1 MTRKLAGSYAVLIV
15 AVLASIAV
23 QAQVPQPVTSPTEQ
37 RQAPSQQSSR
47 IISLLEQL
55 ADQARGSDDLA
66 FAVRSQAQAAT
77 LLWPQAPER
86 ARSIYRRA
94 FESIAAPPP
103 TKPDQK
109 SSTNGSPITGP
120 QSELS
125 APRKRQLRSELL
137 NQIASRDADL
147 AEELARSLADKAD
160 SMSRDCIN
168 VATGD
173 CGSNTSDPTYA
184 AGGRVTPS
192 REDTERRELLMSA
205 ALQVVEREPQQAM
218 AFAQMSVA
226 SGISAN
232 LARFL
237 TLMRAVDSE
246 RADLLFSNA
255 VARLEESP
263 AVDLTEIHTL
273 GSFVVSVVNSASKH
287 PFSRQLVVRFLN
299 LALNRISRDET
310 NAHALTSRDES
321 AAYFVQ
327 RQLTELVSR
336 FLPERAGQ
344 VRPTSGDP
352 NDAGPDAGTPDG
364 IIDSL
369 EMGVRAPGDIAR
381 EAREATDKGERDSL
395 WARAALEWLARGDVK
410 EAKEAA
416 FAIANEATRDRVLVQ
431 VIRRC
436 SSEKRVEDA
445 LGLARRVAD
454 ISLRA
459 DMVVTLATAAI
470 ASRDEGR
477 ATEMLDEASS
487 YSAKA
492 PLPERARS
500 LIRIAGGFA
509 AFDDLRAFEML
520 QAAIRAI
527 NESSSRQPESK
538 DEPAS
543 VTKNNGSRMIALDD
557 LNSASLERTL
567 GALAQSDF
575 DRALSL
581 AQQLSVQEASIVAQL
596 AVCKAGL
603 AQKPPIARVAMSDE
617 TDSSHVH

>member
-1 MTRKLAGSYAVLIV
+1 MARKLAGSYAVLIV
-15 AVLASIAV
+15 AVLASTAV
-23 QAQVPQPVTSPTEQ
+23 RAQVQQPTTSRIEKLHAASP
-37 RQAPSQQSSR
+37 QSSR
-47 IISLLEQL
+47 IISLIEQL

-66 FAVRSQAQAAT
+66 FAVRAQSQAAT

-94 FESIAAPPP
+94 FESIAAPQSL
-103 TKPDQK
+103 KSDQK
-109 SSTNGSPITGP
+109 TTSGSPINRP
-120 QSELS
+120 QSLLTAARE
-125 APRKRQLRSELL
+125 RQLRSELL
-137 NQIASRDADL
+137 NQIAARDADL
-147 AEELARSLADKAD
+147 AEELARSITDNADGTA
-160 SMSRDCIN
+160 RDCIN
-168 VATGD
+168 GISGD
-173 CGSNTSDPTYA
+173 CGSNANDPTYPSGARVA
-184 AGGRVTPS
+184 AS

-226 SGISAN
+226 SGISSN

-237 TLMRAVDSE
+237 TLMRAVDAE

-255 VARLEESP
+255 VARLEESST
-263 AVDLTEIHTL
+263 VDLTEIHTL
-273 GSFVVSVVNSASKH
+273 GSFVVSVVNSASKQS
-287 PFSRQLVVRFLN
+287 FSRQLVVRFLN

-310 NAHALTSRDES
+310 NVPAMTGRDES
-321 AAYFVQ
+321 AAYFVG

-344 VRPTSGDP
+344 VRRSVGDA
-352 NDAGPDAGTPDG
+352 NDALPDAGTLDG
-364 IIDSL
+364 MIDSL
-369 EMGVRAPGDIAR
+369 ELGVRSPGDIAR
-381 EAREATDKGERDSL
+381 EAREATDKVERDSL
-395 WARAALEWLARGDVK
+395 LARAALEWLARGELR

-416 FAIANEATRDRVLVQ
+416 LGIANEVTRDRVLVQ

-436 SSEKRVEDA
+436 LFEKRIEDA

-459 DMVVTLATAAI
+459 DMVVTLATAAL
-470 ASRDEGR
+470 ASRDIVR
-477 ATEMLDEASS
+477 ATELLDEAAS

-492 PLPERARS
+492 PLLERARS

-520 QAAIRAI
+520 QSAIKAI
-527 NESSSRQPESK
+527 NETKRQQDSK

-543 VTKNNGSRMIALDD
+543 IIKNSGPRNIALDD

-567 GALAQSDF
+567 AALAHSDF

-581 AQQLSVQEASIVAQL
+581 AQQLSPQETSIVAQL

-603 AQKPPIARVAMSDE
+603 ALKPPIARAAMSYE
-617 TDSSHVH
+617 TESSQYH